1 MGTSVDN
8 MQKHRSDIKKY
19 FMYLTLIN
27 PVHQG
32 ADLMLSHHEQVLWQ
46 CSNASMT
53 NELQELVCDICE
65 IFRGDSK
72 HLKGPEAFRLQ
83 ADADTV

>member
-1 MGTSVDN
+1 MGTSVDDVR
-8 MQKHRSDIKKY
+8 KHRGDIEKY
-19 FMYLTLIN
+19 SAYLTLLN

-53 NELQELVCDICE
+53 NKLQELVQDIHE

-72 HLKGPEAFRLQ
+72 HLKGPEASG
-83 ADADTV
+83 